1 MRPVAQTS
9 GGELRFER
17 LYRDDDTSDH
27 GQHWERTNA
36 GVTLETVERLLIGVD
51 WDSTGYEICVLDV
64 AGAIV
69 EQYRVKHRADELGE
83 FVRRLMDRVGSREE
97 ALAVAIETPRGALV
111 ELLLERKIPVYAI
124 TPKQAERLRD
134 RHRPSG
140 AKDDRLDA
148 YILADG
154 LRHDRHLFRRVE
166 ADHSLII
173 ELREVTRAD
182 EDLGQEWNR
191 LSNQVRQQLQRTHPH
206 LLELA
211 RNGQT
216 PWFWE
221 LIEAVVVKESRLTK
235 AKIRSLLERHRI
247 RRWTPEDVEAAV
259 KEPMLRVASGT
270 LKAVQLQLDLLL
282 PRLRLVDTQRRAC
295 GKRMEELLDLYAQ
308 ETHQGKASAP
318 STIEIVR
325 SLPGVGVRVAS
336 ILLSEASHQLE
347 SAEPGA
353 LLRAYSGVAPI
364 TRRSGKKISVLRRY
378 SCNRRLQHGLYHQ
391 ARTSLQSDSL
401 ARAYYAS
408 LRARGH
414 THGRALRAVA
424 DRWLRILDAMLRT
437 RTVYDSAR
445 LRAATANLVAQTRQA
460 AA

>member
-1 MRPVAQTS
+1 M
-9 GGELRFER
+9 G
-17 LYRDDDTSDH
+17 
-27 GQHWERTNA
+27 
-36 GVTLETVERLLIGVD
+36 ERLLVGVD
-51 WDSTGYEICVLDV
+51 WDSAGYEICLLDP
-64 AGAIV
+64 AGRIV
-69 EQYRVKHRADELGE
+69 EQFRVRHRADELGE
-83 FVRRLMDRVGSREE
+83 FVCRLVDRVGATEE
-97 ALAVAIETPRGALV
+97 ALAVAIETPRGALI

-140 AKDDRLDA
+140 VKDDRLDA
-148 YILADG
+148 YVLADG

-182 EDLGQEWNR
+182 EDLAQEWNR
-191 LSNQVRQQLQRTHPH
+191 LGNQLRQQLQRTHPH
-206 LLELA
+206 LLELIGNA
-211 RNGQT
+211 QK

-221 LIEAVVVKESRLTK
+221 LVEQVVVKETRLTR
-235 AKIRSLLERHRI
+235 AKIRGLLERHRI
-247 RRWTPEDVEAAV
+247 RRWMPEEVEAVA
-259 KEPMLRVASGT
+259 KQPMLRVAPGT
-270 LKAVQLQLDLLL
+270 LKAVQLQLELLL
-282 PRLRLVDTQRRAC
+282 PRLRLVDAQRRAC

-308 ETHQGKASAP
+308 ETLPGKASAP

-336 ILLSEASHQLE
+336 ILLSEASHQVE
-347 SAEPGA
+347 STEPGA

-378 SCNRRLQHGLYHQ
+378 SCNRRLQHAFYHQ
-391 ARTSLQSDSL
+391 ARTSVQSDAL

-437 RTVYDSAR
+437 RTLYNPAC
-445 LRAATANLVAQTRQA
+445 LRAAAASANAAEATRQVA
-460 AA
+460 A